1 MIASKGAV
9 FSTNLGELIM
19 GAFNG
24 NTHFVTTEILDVST
38 ASSVRIPIIDDM
50 EGEVISVTSVLGG
63 AIITA
68 PAVIT
73 VSKNNDSMGTISI
86 THTSSAEGDIDS
98 LVPTSANR
106 FLVAGDWLELTTSGA
121 SGNTVPAGFTIAIK
135 R

>member
-1 MIASKGAV
+1 MP
-9 FSTNLGELIM
+9 
-19 GAFNG
+19 AFNG
-24 NTHFVTTEILDVST
+24 NKIFLTGEIADVST
-38 ASSVRIPIIDDM
+38 ASSVRIPILDDM
-50 EGEVISVTSVLGG
+50 EGELVNATTVLGG
-63 AIITA
+63 TIATA

-73 VSKNNDSMGTISI
+73 VSKNNASMGTISI

-121 SGNTVPAGFTIAIK
+121 STNTIPAGFTVVIK

>member
-1 MIASKGAV
+1 
-9 FSTNLGELIM
+9 M